1 MSYPY
6 AVESAE
12 KWMASAVS
20 TLEDAV
26 NGLELS
32 ERELGRIVDLVELVD
47 QFREIMALPEGR
59 ELLVKSEKL
68 REIELLKFKAFYA
81 EEKVKHAQEIA
92 QIASDAAKAAMAKEL

>member
-12 KWMASAVS
+12 RWMACAVS
-20 TLEDAV
+20 TLEDAM

-32 ERELGRIVDLVELVD
+32 ERELGRVVDLVELVA
-47 QFREIMALPEGR
+47 QFKEIMDLPEGQK
-59 ELLVKSEKL
+59 LLSESQKL

-81 EEKVKHAQEIA
+81 EEKAKYAQEIA
-92 QIASDAAKAAMAKEL
+92 LQGGHHG

>member
-12 KWMASAVS
+12 RWMACAVS

-26 NGLELS
+26 NGLGLS
-32 ERELGRIVDLVELVD
+32 ERELGRVVDLVELVA
-47 QFREIMALPEGR
+47 QFKEIMDSPEGQQ
-59 ELLVKSEKL
+59 LLNESKKL

-81 EEKVKHAQEIA
+81 EEKAKHAQEIA
-92 QIASDAAKAAMAKEL
+92 QHAANVAHAAIAKEL